1 MGEVI
6 VWIIRI
12 GEFMK
17 QKTIIGVIILC
28 LMVFFLVPEELLS
41 RTSKEGGLMGSFRV
55 GTSSAT
61 LNGTSTITG
70 TPFKIKDNVGFLS
83 IFYQA
88 TQGTSTPHYSIRV
101 FTSYDGT
108 NFTTLPESTATAS
121 DDETSTNLQH
131 VSVAIPFCDSVR
143 VDIQGIELNATNTT
157 FNMWIG
163 DQ

>member
-1 MGEVI
+1 
-6 VWIIRI
+6 
-12 GEFMK
+12 MK
-17 QKTIIGVIILC
+17 HKIIIGIIVLC
-28 LMVFFLVPEELLS
+28 MTAFFVVPGEILS
-41 RTSKEGGLMGSFRV
+41 RTSKEGGIMSSFRV

-61 LNGTSTITG
+61 LNGTGTITG

-121 DDETSTNLQH
+121 DDETSTNLEH
-131 VSVAIPFCDSVR
+131 VSVAIPLCDSVR
-143 VDIQGIELNATNTT
+143 VDVQGITSNATNTT
-157 FNMWIG
+157 FSMWIG